1 MLTTTEGEPCADAV
15 GLSHMHGVSDG
26 HEPVV
31 LPASP
36 VESSLNLNFRP
47 SIDVQ
52 WAQAEL
58 NDKFTC
64 ELYVFSS
71 RLFSLPR

>member
-1 MLTTTEGEPCADAV
+1 MLTTMEGEPCADTV

-26 HEPVV
+26 HELVV

-36 VESSLNLNFRP
+36 VESSFNLNFRP
-47 SIDVQ
+47 SINVR

-71 RLFSLPR
+71 RHSSLLR